1 MATNPSSN
9 LSKTSNF
16 AILALLI
23 SAAALFLSILSL
35 LTASGLI
42 GNSIV
47 STDSS
52 RQAETFTAFNPDA
65 ATVAAHRS
73 ELFAD
78 PESPVGGNPNGDVT
92 VVEFFDYN
100 CPYCREAAP
109 MLEKLVAQDHQVRVV
124 YKEFP
129 ILGPGSHFAAQA
141 ALAANKQGKYLPFQ
155 KAMLSYQGSIAEDS
169 AMSIAKQVGLDTGR
183 LQQDMLDAKVAAE
196 LAQTHTLADTLRLSG
211 TPSFVV
217 GDTVFRGLVDLQ
229 TLEHEVAAA
238 RQKASAP

>member
-1 MATNPSSN
+1 MPTNPSSN
-9 LSKTSNF
+9 SSKTSNL
-16 AILALLI
+16 AIPALLI

-35 LTASGLI
+35 LTASGLM

-47 STDSS
+47 STDTS
-52 RQAETFTAFNPDA
+52 RQAGTYTAFNPDT

-78 PESPVGGNPNGDVT
+78 PESPVGGNSNGDVT

-100 CPYCREAAP
+100 CPYCRAAAL
-109 MLEKLVAQDHQVRVV
+109 MLEKLAAQDRQVRII

-129 ILGPGSHFAAQA
+129 ILGPGSHFAAEA
-141 ALAANKQGKYLPFQ
+141 ALAANEQGKYLPFQ
-155 KAMLSYQGSIAEDS
+155 KAMLSYQGSITEDS
-169 AMSIAKQVGLDTGR
+169 AMPIAEQVGLDTGR
-183 LQQDMLDAKVAAE
+183 LQRDMLDAKIGAE

-229 TLEHEVAAA
+229 TLQHEVAAA

>member
-1 MATNPSSN
+1 MATSSN
-9 LSKTSNF
+9 PSKTSNL

-23 SAAALFLSILSL
+23 SAAAFFLSILAL
-35 LTASGLI
+35 LTASGVI

-47 STDSS
+47 STDTS
-52 RQAETFTAFNPDA
+52 RQAETYAAFNPDA

-78 PESPVGGNPNGDVT
+78 PNSPVGGNSKGDVT

-100 CPYCREAAP
+100 CPYCRAAEP
-109 MLEKLVAQDHQVRVV
+109 MLEKLVAQDHQVRIV

-141 ALAANKQGKYLPFQ
+141 ALAADEQGKYLPFQ
-155 KAMLSYQGSIAEDS
+155 KAMLSYQGSITEDS

-183 LQQDMLDAKVAAE
+183 LQQDMLDAKIGAE
-196 LAQTHTLADTLRLSG
+196 LAHMHTLADTLRLSG

-229 TLEHEVAAA
+229 TLQHEVAAT